1 MTVIIYL
8 HRFLT
13 HNLLRNFI
21 GGFKMLI
28 RPNDIQKV
36 ANMFFNAIHED
47 EIEIVNALYEA
58 VKSKDTEKADKL
70 MEELA
75 VDLEEHFSTEEE
87 LMREADFFGYPMHK
101 AEHDRMRAEFKRVHE
116 RWKSNRNFAEVK
128 RFLEDKLAPWLKLH
142 VAQWDSVTAMHIGD

>member
-1 MTVIIYL
+1 
-8 HRFLT
+8 
-13 HNLLRNFI
+13 
-21 GGFKMLI
+21 MLI
-28 RPNDIQKV
+28 KPNDIQKV

-47 EIEIVNALYEA
+47 EIEIVNQLYEA
-58 VKSKDTEKADKL
+58 LRNKDTENADKL
-70 MEELA
+70 MDELL

-101 AEHDRMRAEFKRVHE
+101 AEHDRMRAEFKRVYDK
-116 RWKSNRNFAEVK
+116 WKKDKNPIEVK